1 MYGAVIEMPSTGSPL
16 ELVSTTSSCKPVN
29 SAAKPTGPSYLL
41 LIVTENRHL
50 RNTIHLV
57 SLCENYSLVRRM
69 QRQFLQC

>member
-41 LIVTENRHL
+41 LIVTEKQAFKKY
-50 RNTIHLV
+50 NTLSV
-57 SLCENYSLVRRM
+57 TM
-69 QRQFLQC
+69 